1 MPHKVNPID
10 FENAEGNL
18 GVANALFGHLATKL
32 PVSRWQRDLTDS
44 TVLRTLGVGFAHSL
58 IAYQS
63 LSRGLG
69 KLEVNASKLDEDLES
84 SWEVLAEPV
93 QTVMRRYG
101 IANPYEK
108 LKELTRGKGINRD
121 DLHAFIKSLEIPE
134 DARARLLEL
143 TPQNY
148 IGNAGQQAKD
158 I

>member
-1 MPHKVNPID
+1 M
-10 FENAEGNL
+10 
-18 GVANALFGHLATKL
+18 
-32 PVSRWQRDLTDS
+32 
-44 TVLRTLGVGFAHSL
+44 

-63 LSRGLG
+63 LDKGLG
-69 KLEVNASKLDEDLES
+69 KLEVNANKIDADLEN

-101 IANPYEK
+101 IENPYEK
-108 LKELTRGKGINRD
+108 LKELTRGKGINKEG
-121 DLHAFIKSLEIPE
+121 LHAFIKTLDIPE

-148 IGNAGQQAKD
+148 IGNAVQQAND